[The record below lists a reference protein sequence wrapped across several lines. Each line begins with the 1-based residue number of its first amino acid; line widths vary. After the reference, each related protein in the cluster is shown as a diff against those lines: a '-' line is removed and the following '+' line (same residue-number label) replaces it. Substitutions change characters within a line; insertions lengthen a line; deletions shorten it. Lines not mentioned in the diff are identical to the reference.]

1 MKALLVDDHAIV
13 RRGIRE
19 LLSEAFPDAV
29 FEEAATGEDAVGMVH
44 GSEYDVV
51 ILDIGMPRRGG
62 MDALKELQAARPTM
76 PVLMLSHH
84 TEEQYAVRALRAGA
98 AGYVSKECAADE
110 LVKATRKALAGGKY
124 VSEALAEKLAMG
136 LTADSNR
143 RLDELLSDREL
154 QVLRMLALGRAVKEI
169 AAELSLSEKTVS
181 TYRARILEKMNMKSN
196 AELMRYALRVGL
208 VD

>member
-29 FEEAATGEDAVGMVH
+29 FDEAATGEDAVGMVR

-62 MDALKELQAARPTM
+62 MDALKELQATRPTM

-124 VSEALAEKLAMG
+124 VSEALAEKLALG
-136 LTADSNR
+136 LTTESNR

>member
-19 LLSEAFPDAV
+19 LLSEAFPDAI
-29 FEEAATGEDAVGMVH
+29 FEEAATGEDAVGMVR

-62 MDALKELQAARPTM
+62 MDALKELQATRPAM

-136 LTADSNR
+136 LTTDSSR